1 MINQAFVLGA
11 GLGTRLRPL
20 TDDLPKP
27 LIPIF
32 QKPLIT
38 FALDHLFSLGVE
50 SFIINTHHRPER
62 FTDAFGRDAADLF
75 GRDAALRRPEG
86 ENLRVPGGRRSA
98 ASLPKTSLSIRSS
111 YRDRAITFQHEP
123 VLLGTGGGIKNVEGL
138 LQTEPFIVYSGDLL
152 TDFALAP
159 LIDEH
164 FRKRNDV
171 TLALRRTGL
180 AADMA
185 LKNGRIVDIEN
196 KYGHAGEYDF
206 ANVSVWNRKVF
217 QRIPPAQSI
226 SFIPILADW
235 IGQGGKLGGVV
246 LDDGKWFNIGSRAEY
261 LEVHRIIQEERWKPG
276 YVRTAEWP
284 VQVAADAVVDPSA
297 RLSGFCS
304 VGARCR
310 VGAAAILEN
319 TILWPGA
326 QIASRSH
333 LRNCIVR
340 SDRKAEGEHNDS
352 DI

>member
-1 MINQAFVLGA
+1 MITQAFVLGA

-38 FALDHLFSLGVE
+38 FALDHLCGLGVE
-50 SFIINTHHRPER
+50 SFVINTHHRPER
-62 FTDAFGRDAADLF
+62 FTDVFGRDAP
-75 GRDAALRRPEG
+75 LRRPEF
-86 ENLRVPGGRRSA
+86 NRSSPSGRRSA
-98 ASLPKTSLSIRSS
+98 ASLPGS
-111 YRDRAITFQHEP
+111 YRDRKIIFQHEP

-138 LQTEPFIVYSGDLL
+138 LRTEPFIVYSGDLL
-152 TDFALAP
+152 TDFALKP

-164 FRKRNDV
+164 FRKGNDV
-171 TLALRRTGL
+171 TLALRKTGL
-180 AADMA
+180 AAGLA
-185 LKNGRIVDIEN
+185 LQNGRVVDIEN

-206 ANVSVWNRKVF
+206 ANVSVWNPEIF

-246 LDDGKWFNIGSRAEY
+246 LDDGKWFNISSRAEY
-261 LEVHRIIQEERWKPG
+261 LEVHRIIQEEGWKPG
-276 YVRTAEWP
+276 YVSTAEWP
-284 VQVAADAVVDPSA
+284 VQVAADAAIDPSA
-297 RLSGFCS
+297 RLSGFYS
-304 VGARCR
+304 VGAGCH
-310 VGAAAILEN
+310 VGAGAILEN

-326 QIASRSH
+326 QIASRCR

-340 SDRKAEGEHNDS
+340 SHRKVEGEQS
-352 DI
+352 DTDI

>member
-1 MINQAFVLGA
+1 MITQAFVLGA

-38 FALDHLFSLGVE
+38 FALDHLCALGVE
-50 SFIINTHHRPER
+50 SFVINTHHLPTHFESLLGGGSYAGRPSR
-62 FTDAFGRDAADLF
+62 L
-75 GRDAALRRPEG
+75 
-86 ENLRVPGGRRSA
+86 V
-98 ASLPKTSLSIRSS
+98 
-111 YRDRAITFQHEP
+111 HEP
-123 VLLGTGGGIKNVEGL
+123 NLLGTGGGIKNVEAL
-138 LQTEPFIVYSGDLL
+138 LRPEPFIVYSGDLL
-152 TDFALAP
+152 TDFALEP
-159 LIDEH
+159 LVEEH

-171 TLALRRTGL
+171 TLALRKTGL
-180 AADMA
+180 ASGVA
-185 LKNGRIVDIEN
+185 LQGCRVVDIEN

-206 ANVSVWNRKVF
+206 ANVSVWNPEIF
-217 QRIPPAQSI
+217 PRIPPGNV
-226 SFIPILADW
+226 SFIPIIAEW
-235 IGQGGKLGGVV
+235 IGQGGKIGGVV

-261 LEVHRIIQEERWKPG
+261 LEVHRIIQEGNWKPD
-276 YVRTAEWP
+276 YVSAPGWP
-284 VQVAADAVVDPSA
+284 VQIAAGALVDPSA

-304 VGARCR
+304 VGAGCR

-333 LRNCIVR
+333 LHNCIVR
-340 SDRKAEGEHNDS
+340 SHRKAEGEHCDT

>member
-62 FTDAFGRDAADLF
+62 FTGVFGRDADDSLD
-75 GRDAALRRPEG
+75 RDAADGPQG
-86 ENLRVPGGRRSA
+86 AKG
-98 ASLPKTSLSIRSS
+98 SLTSS
-111 YRDRAITFQHEP
+111 YRNREITFQYEP

-152 TDFALAP
+152 TDFSLEP

-164 FRKRNDV
+164 FRQGNDV
-171 TLALRRTGL
+171 TLALRKTGFGT
-180 AADMA
+180 DVA

-206 ANVSVWNRKVF
+206 ANVSVWNPKIF

-226 SFIPILADW
+226 SFIPVLADW
-235 IGQGGKLGGVV
+235 IGEGGKIGGVV

-261 LEVHRIIQEERWKPG
+261 LEVHRIIQKEGWKPS
-276 YVRTAEWP
+276 YVSMAEWP
-284 VQVAADAVVDPSA
+284 VQVAADAAVDPSA
-297 RLSGFCS
+297 RLSGSYS

-333 LRNCIVR
+333 LRNCIIR
-340 SDRKAEGEHNDS
+340 SDRAVEGEHNDT